1 MSKTVVSIQGLSIV
15 REGRTILSIQD
26 LRIEQNARIVVL
38 GANGSGKS
46 TLLSVLSARLWPSS
60 GNISMLGSH
69 FGSVDL
75 RLLRSR
81 IGLVAAGLARSLDA
95 RMTAREVI
103 FTGSDG
109 ALAPWWSEYSGATI
123 AAADQ
128 LVAGMEKSLGHEL
141 GSRPFVQLSEGER
154 QQVLL
159 ARMEMQAPELVL
171 LDEPFAGLDLG
182 ARERLML
189 QLEESRWLQGGAPA
203 VLVTHHVEE
212 IPRGTT
218 QLLILAEG
226 RVLASGDP
234 RSVLNSENLRDAFGI
249 DVSIAHLNGRFA
261 LQSP

>member
-1 MSKTVVSIQGLSIV
+1 MSKPVVSIQGLSVV
-15 REGRTILSIQD
+15 RDGRSILRVD
-26 LRIEQNARIVVL
+26 ELLIERNDRIVVL

-60 GNISMLGSH
+60 GEVSILGSH

-75 RLLRSR
+75 RSLRSR
-81 IGLVAAGLARSLDA
+81 IGLVAAGLGRSLDT

-109 ALAPWWSEYSGATI
+109 ALAPWWSAYSPATM
-123 AAADQ
+123 AAADHS
-128 LVAGMEKSLGHEL
+128 LASMERSLGHEL
-141 GSRPFVQLSEGER
+141 AQRPFVQLSEGER

-159 ARMEMQAPELVL
+159 ARMEMQAPELIL

-189 QLEESRWLQGGAPA
+189 QLEQSTWLQAGAPA
-203 VLVTHHVEE
+203 ILVTHHVEE

-218 QLLILAEG
+218 RVLILAEG
-226 RVLASGDP
+226 QVLASGHP
-234 RSVLNSENLRDAFGI
+234 SSVLNAKNLRDAFGI
-249 DVSIAHLNGRFA
+249 DISVTELKGRFA
-261 LQSP
+261 LQSL